1 MKTIDILTENE
12 KAVPIEERKG
22 IDYARYVLN
31 KNELYKYVAASYFSF
46 FSVGY
51 LFYKSFIIAMII
63 GLSSWKFKVLYE
75 EYLGKK
81 RRDQLLIQFKDL
93 MYGISTGVNNGGNIK
108 EALKNSRENLVRLY
122 SEDGY
127 IVKEIDYMIHAFDNA
142 KMYESDILYDFANTG
157 GNLQKVIMSTI
168 EVIMDKMNI
177 QREIK
182 VIVAQKQM
190 EGKIVA
196 IMPIIVLAFL
206 NLVSPS
212 YLSPMY
218 DTLAGKIIMTI
229 SLIGF
234 ITAVIWIF
242 KIVNWK

>member
-93 MYGISTGVNNGGNIK
+93 MYGISTGVNKGGNIK
-108 EALKNSRENLVRLY
+108 EALKNSRDNLVRLY

-142 KMYESDILYDFANTG
+142 KMYESDILYDFANRSALEDIRG
-157 GNLQKVIMSTI
+157 VHRRICAM
-168 EVIMDKMNI
+168 
-177 QREIK
+177 
-182 VIVAQKQM
+182 
-190 EGKIVA
+190 
-196 IMPIIVLAFL
+196 
-206 NLVSPS
+206 
-212 YLSPMY
+212 
-218 DTLAGKIIMTI
+218 
-229 SLIGF
+229 
-234 ITAVIWIF
+234 
-242 KIVNWK
+242 